1 MKEERKKK
9 MGKRYLSA
17 EETLPE
23 RWKKKLVENTNWY
36 KEKKKE
42 KTPPEDD
49 NEISGNKKIGSNY
62 IHN

>member
-23 RWKKKLVENTNWY
+23 RLRKKLVENTSWY
-36 KEKKKE
+36 KEKNN
-42 KTPPEDD
+42 ED
-49 NEISGNKKIGSNY
+49 NCFEAFHPKIVDMLAL
-62 IHN
+62 I